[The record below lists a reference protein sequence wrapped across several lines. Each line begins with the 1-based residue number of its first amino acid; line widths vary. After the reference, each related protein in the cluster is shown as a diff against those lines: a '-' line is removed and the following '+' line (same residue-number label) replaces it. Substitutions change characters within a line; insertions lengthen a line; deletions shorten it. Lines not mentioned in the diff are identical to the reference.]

1 MLDRFLEENRLVIEK
16 QFTEGSRCQGVY
28 LVKKDH
34 TPMILKISDIPSEM
48 AEIERN
54 LTGYR
59 STQELGL
66 DFFVP
71 EMFLAG
77 QQGKFTFILMEYLGE
92 NFKSFMLRA
101 GGIKDYMVLINCLRR
116 VYQKSIHKINHE
128 VLANQLDIFRELLK
142 TSKHDSM
149 ANYPIREIDLER
161 LIHMFDF
168 TLRQFAFSCW
178 DFQPD
183 NLFLKNGVLKHADPQ
198 DKVIGIPVV
207 DIGIIAGIIRDVE
220 KLPKG
225 DSGYELLFGFAIA
238 EVGQLLELSYNQSQ
252 AFFHLA
258 RLLQLL
264 KGVKYRHLEARF
276 ELANRFAYMAQ
287 ERFQLLCSLLS

>member
-168 TLRQFAFSCW
+168 TLRHFMNALVCTKICQRHRPSNRPKRQRRRQRLQRIGRMMKAQCPFE
-178 DFQPD
+178 
-183 NLFLKNGVLKHADPQ
+183 LK
-198 DKVIGIPVV
+198 
-207 DIGIIAGIIRDVE
+207 
-220 KLPKG
+220 
-225 DSGYELLFGFAIA
+225 S
-238 EVGQLLELSYNQSQ
+238 
-252 AFFHLA
+252 FHL
-258 RLLQLL
+258 LLQ
-264 KGVKYRHLEARF
+264 
-276 ELANRFAYMAQ
+276 
-287 ERFQLLCSLLS
+287 